1 MQICRAERPEIVMS
15 ALLPKADIR
24 QRGLDVRYVPKAD
37 SCSAANS
44 RAGDDPARLTP
55 SEKTDCGDGSICE
68 LFMASGTKKTGP
80 FVW

>member
-1 MQICRAERPEIVMS
+1 MS
-15 ALLPKADIR
+15 ALPPKADIGSMC
-24 QRGLDVRYVPKAD
+24 QDVRYVPKAD
-37 SCSAANS
+37 LCSAANS